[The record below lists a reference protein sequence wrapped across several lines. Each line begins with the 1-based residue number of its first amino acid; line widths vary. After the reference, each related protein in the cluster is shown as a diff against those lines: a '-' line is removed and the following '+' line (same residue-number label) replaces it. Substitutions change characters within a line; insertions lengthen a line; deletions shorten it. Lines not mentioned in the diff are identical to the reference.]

1 MRREIPA
8 ERWNAFVT
16 VAAASRRETV
26 VVACRSHAVR
36 HQYEQAIRRLG
47 GNINNVVFRT
57 SQLRPRKEVSTVPH
71 FASAT
76 QSPWA
81 NRIVGHG
88 DEAPR
93 KSHPQSRQL
102 APALADSTGSP
113 V

>member
-47 GNINNVVFRT
+47 GNINNVVFRILPA
-57 SQLRPRKEVSTVPH
+57 SAQKEV
-71 FASAT
+71 
-76 QSPWA
+76 
-81 NRIVGHG
+81 
-88 DEAPR
+88 
-93 KSHPQSRQL
+93 
-102 APALADSTGSP
+102 
-113 V
+113 